1 MTSSIIYLA
10 SARKKHCILVWYG
23 NKINLERVRGRK
35 KGKTLRTVPKGS
47 SDLAGSQK
55 GPTQLMWHPHLVG
68 LPQPDV
74 KGWFPQSLDG
84 LLGQHV
90 LQTERQEL

>member
-1 MTSSIIYLA
+1 MEI
-10 SARKKHCILVWYG
+10 KK
-23 NKINLERVRGRK
+23 KIESEGQKRGE
-35 KGKTLRTVPKGS
+35 TLQSVSKGS
-47 SDLAGSQK
+47 SGLIVSQK
-55 GPTQLMWHPHLVG
+55 VPTQLMWHPHLVG

-90 LQTERQEL
+90 LQGERQEV